1 MSKLPRILTDSKYQF
16 ALVGVLVLLLIAY
29 FPPGIL
35 NEVQRAAIGDSLLE
49 WIGWIVTAAVG
60 AEGLRDFA
68 LFKDAKPPAE
78 KTAIVDTALTKGTT
92 NAPKNPDD
100 RY

>member
-1 MSKLPRILTDSKYQF
+1 VPNLPRILTDSKYQF
-16 ALVGVLVLLLIAY
+16 SILGVLVLLLIAY

-35 NEVQRAAIGDSLLE
+35 NETQRAAIGDNLLK

-68 LFKDAKPPAE
+68 IFRDAPAPPARPG
-78 KTAIVDTALTKGTT
+78 AIDLMRK
-92 NAPKNPDD
+92 P
-100 RY
+100 